1 MMEEQTD
8 DSFDDDGDRPLE
20 RWAPLGASNA
30 SPPLSHAEFSLVI
43 LIFCYVCLTTVISSK
58 WVLHFE

>member
-8 DSFDDDGDRPLE
+8 DSFDDERPTE

-30 SPPLSHAEFSLVI
+30 SPPASQADMS
-43 LIFCYVCLTTVISSK
+43 
-58 WVLHFE
+58 

>member
-30 SPPLSHAEFSLVI
+30 SPPLSHAELS
-43 LIFCYVCLTTVISSK
+43 
-58 WVLHFE
+58 